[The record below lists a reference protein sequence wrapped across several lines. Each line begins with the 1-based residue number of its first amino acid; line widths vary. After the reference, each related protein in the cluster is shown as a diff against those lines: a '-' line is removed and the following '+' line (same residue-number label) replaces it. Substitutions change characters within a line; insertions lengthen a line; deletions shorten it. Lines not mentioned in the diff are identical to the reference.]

1 MINISTSYDGFSKG
15 LEAEHCWNPPAH
27 RVVSTNPPLTLT
39 SHHQK
44 EGNICNGAQGV
55 NQQSTE
61 EDAAAFGVIQ
71 GKNGQEVQ
79 QKCNKHRKH
88 IYIFS
93 SVMVLMVMMM
103 VMMMMMM
110 VMMMVMMVMMVIF
123 IPEMRSITIFCQAKY
138 CQKVK
143 R

>member
-27 RVVSTNPPLTLT
+27 RVVSTNPPVTLT

-71 GKNGQEVQ
+71 GK
-79 QKCNKHRKH
+79 KCFATSSTKWNKHRKN

-93 SVMVLMVMMM
+93 SVMVMMVMMM
-103 VMMMMMM
+103 VMMMV
-110 VMMMVMMVMMVIF
+110 VMMMVMMVIF
-123 IPEMRSITIFCQAKY
+123 IPEMRSITILLPSET